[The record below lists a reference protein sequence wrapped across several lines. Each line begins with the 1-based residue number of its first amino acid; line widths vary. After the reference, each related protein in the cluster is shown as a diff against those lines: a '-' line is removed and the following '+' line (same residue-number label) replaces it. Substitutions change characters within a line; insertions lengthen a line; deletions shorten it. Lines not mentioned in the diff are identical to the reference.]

1 MRPEKAER
9 AEAAGSES
17 RFHPRKEHVM
27 KAFVIGISIL
37 ALGLAGCMG
46 DQPRNQTGGS
56 ASTEVKQDTKNAAL
70 TAKVKSALAA
80 DVGLRTLKIDVDSM
94 GNTVTLK
101 GAVDSADTRRRVE
114 EVARKVDGVATVRNE
129 LTVRSG
135 S

>member
-1 MRPEKAER
+1 
-9 AEAAGSES
+9 
-17 RFHPRKEHVM
+17 M
-27 KAFVIGISIL
+27 KALAIGISVL
-37 ALGLAGCMG
+37 ALGLSGCMG

-94 GNTVTLK
+94 GNTVTLR

-114 EVARKVDGVATVRNE
+114 EVARKVDGVASVRNE

-135 S
+135 G

>member
-1 MRPEKAER
+1 
-9 AEAAGSES
+9 
-17 RFHPRKEHVM
+17 M
-27 KAFVIGISIL
+27 KALAFAISVVVAL
-37 ALGLAGCMG
+37 ALTACAS
-46 DQPRNQTGGS
+46 DRPRNQTGGS